1 MREILVVLDAGSE
14 HETRVQEAVNLVN
27 GSQRFFFM
35 KRGRDPIQLGEE
47 GGALCGDSAAAQLA
61 AEFPNQ
67 KVICITDR
75 RFDDNWFSHEYR
87 HCAVISTADWEQHFA
102 PPSLRCYLVYQIAQ
116 ALVPMEADL
125 TEEML
130 LRLVHEPPIGCMH
143 DLNARKPEIKYGMR
157 AGNMCPACEGGLR
170 EFGVDPSALD
180 AVRRI
185 LSVVRDEAIGRP
197 RIVDPFAAFVV
208 MRFSQNDEN
217 DNAYRY
223 GVRPGLEDVGL
234 TAHRADDTVQS
245 TQILDKVF
253 RHLERSRFIVAKVD
267 AENLNV
273 YFELGLAMGLNKDV
287 LLISESTLVVSL
299 PSDLRNWECLTYQ
312 KGNYEQLRQRVADF
326 FRANYH
332 LGRED
337 RAT

>member
-14 HETRVQEAVNLVN
+14 HEPRVQEAVNLVN
-27 GSQRFFFM
+27 GSQRFFFLG
-35 KRGRDPIQLGEE
+35 RVRDPIQLGEA

-116 ALVPMEADL
+116 ALVPMEGDL
-125 TEEML
+125 SDEML
-130 LRLVHEPPIGCMH
+130 LRLVHEPPIGCIH
-143 DLNARKPEIKYGMR
+143 DFNYRKPDIKYGMR
-157 AGNMCPACEGGLR
+157 AGNLCTACEGSLR

-208 MRFSQNDEN
+208 MRFSQDDEN
-217 DNAYRY
+217 DKAYRY

-245 TQILDKVF
+245 TQILDKVS
-253 RHLERSRFIVAKVD
+253 RHLEQSRFIVAKID
-267 AENLNV
+267 TENLNV
-273 YFELGLAMGLNKDV
+273 YFELGLAMGLKKK
-287 LLISESTLVVSL
+287 
-299 PSDLRNWECLTYQ
+299 CAAY
-312 KGNYEQLRQRVADF
+312 F
-326 FRANYH
+326 
-332 LGRED
+332 
-337 RAT
+337 